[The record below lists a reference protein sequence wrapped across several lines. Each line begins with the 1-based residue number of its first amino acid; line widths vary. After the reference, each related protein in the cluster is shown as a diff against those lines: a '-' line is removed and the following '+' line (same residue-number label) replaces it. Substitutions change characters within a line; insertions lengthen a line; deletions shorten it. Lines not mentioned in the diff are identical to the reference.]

1 MSWWLRGLGIVLLAV
16 GLGAAA
22 WAGQILAGDTAFA
35 EAAEAY
41 ARHPGHPLFQAD
53 YYVAAVHYYGMLAL
67 VVGGLLVG
75 LGGGSM
81 LLGLSAVLRRLDR
94 G

>member
-16 GLGAAA
+16 GLGAAV
-22 WAGQILAGDTAFA
+22 WAGQMVAGDVAFA
-35 EAAEAY
+35 EAAAAY

-53 YYVAAVHYYGMLAL
+53 YYVAGVRYYGMLAL

-75 LGGGSM
+75 LVGGSL
-81 LLGLSAVLRRLDR
+81 LLGLGAVLRRLDR